1 MRFVLV
7 FPLFL
12 LLTACTTTPDHS
24 PAEVH
29 AAVIADLLAETPV
42 PADLLAP
49 ELDAAVLAATV
60 ASDADLGA
68 LLHLEIRAQS
78 TAEPGRWSA
87 TSIWTRADA
96 TRCYAAIIERDRAGR
111 WRLASFLP
119 MTDQCPQDGG
129 PSVDEDAVPSWDL

>member
-1 MRFVLV
+1 MRW
-7 FPLFL
+7 LFL
-12 LLTACTTTPDHS
+12 VLLLGLTACATTPDRS

-42 PADLLAP
+42 SADLLAP
-49 ELDAAVLAATV
+49 ELDAAVLAATI

-68 LLHLEIRAQS
+68 LLHIEIRAQS
-78 TAEPGRWSA
+78 SADPGRWSA

-119 MTDQCPQDGG
+119 MTEACPQDGG
-129 PSVDEDAVPSWDL
+129 PSVDEDAAPAWDL